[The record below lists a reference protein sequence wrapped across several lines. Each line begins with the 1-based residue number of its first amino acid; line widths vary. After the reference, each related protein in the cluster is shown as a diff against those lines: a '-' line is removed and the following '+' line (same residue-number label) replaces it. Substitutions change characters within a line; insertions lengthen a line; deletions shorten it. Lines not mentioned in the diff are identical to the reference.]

1 MVERQ
6 LHKRLPQAAQRD
18 PAQRAGSRGGA
29 DAGFWWVS
37 TQYTGQV
44 VGPLPGGFLGGH
56 YGMRAVFPGT
66 CVLMA
71 GGAFWNWRVRR

>member
-1 MVERQ
+1 VIR
-6 LHKRLPQAAQRD
+6 HSAPDRAAGRM
-18 PAQRAGSRGGA
+18 PG
-29 DAGFWWVS
+29 WWVS